1 MDRIMN
7 GNEDVPRLRPG
18 SIAGGLI
25 VLALGT
31 AMLLDR
37 AGAAD
42 IRTGHLAAPLIL
54 IAIGVA
60 MVFDRAAV
68 VCGRR
73 DPVTRHAKRRGDPLS
88 GLWFIGI
95 GAWMMVSELRMFG
108 LTYGTSWPLIVVL
121 SGVMMVLRGALVPR
135 AAGHPHRK
143 SD

>member
-1 MDRIMN
+1 MDGITN
-7 GNEDVPRLRPG
+7 GHADASRMRPG
-18 SIAGGLI
+18 SIAGGLS
-25 VLALGT
+25 VRALGA

-60 MVFDRAAV
+60 MTFDRAAV

-73 DPVTRHAKRRGDPLS
+73 DPAVRHAKRRGDPLS

-108 LTYGTSWPLIVVL
+108 LTYGTSWPLIIVL
-121 SGVMMVLRGALVPR
+121 SGVMMVLRGVLVPR
-135 AAGHPHRK
+135 AAGDPHRK
-143 SD
+143 SE